1 MSARNA
7 PREGWVTVAAAAA
20 ALTKAGDK
28 IDASNVSRYLARN
41 ADVPQQKL
49 GKFRYVDLPAL
60 MAHRNTS
67 VFVADKR
74 QARDVEAPD
83 PVLLPRAIVDVADLE
98 EEEPSAPTSA
108 IAATNLELKQ
118 IELRRKLREEAI
130 ETGALVP
137 ADEVRVICT
146 GMLEAYAAELARQEG
161 QLTAKLGREVGMM
174 IRKAHRA
181 ARSAAVTRLIEAAG
195 EQLAGLSVTQD
206 QATAA

>member
-20 ALTKAGDK
+20 ALTKAGDR

-41 ADVPQQKL
+41 DDIAQEKV
-49 GKFRYVDLPAL
+49 GKFRYVDLAAL

-67 VFVADKR
+67 IFVADKR
-74 QARDVEAPD
+74 HARDVDDVQDE
-83 PVLLPRAIVDVADLE
+83 PVHRAVVSMADLDD
-98 EEEPSAPTSA
+98 ALAQGGSA
-108 IAATNLELKQ
+108 IAAANLELKQ

-137 ADEVRVICT
+137 ADEVRTICT

-161 QLTAKLGREVGMM
+161 QLTAKLGREIGMQ

-181 ARSAAVTRLIEAAG
+181 ARAAAVTRLVAAAG
-195 EQLAGLSVTQD
+195 EQMAEAEVPSE
-206 QATAA
+206 AEAA